1 MKTPRILYQAASLAA
16 LAVLASCQMGGGTR
30 PTAVAVQPAGVDGDW
45 VGTDGV
51 AISRFSGGRFET
63 LATDTGN
70 KLAEGSYRYASATT
84 VEISLRSLI
93 RQTTTNVNCA
103 VATQSQLNCTSS
115 DGNQFV
121 LVRRTGVS

>member
-1 MKTPRILYQAASLAA
+1 MSLRLSLTAASLAA
-16 LAVLASCQMGGGTR
+16 IAALAGCQMVDSGPAR
-30 PTAVAVQPAGVDGDW
+30 VAVQPAGVDGAW
-45 VGTDGV
+45 ASTDGV

-63 LATDTGN
+63 VATDTGN
-70 KLAEGSYRYASATT
+70 RLAEGTYRYADART

-93 RQTTTNVNCA
+93 RQTTSNVNCA
-103 VATQSQLNCTSS
+103 MATPSQLNCTSS

>member
-1 MKTPRILYQAASLAA
+1 MTPRNLFSAASLAA
-16 LAVLASCQMGGGTR
+16 VVALAGCQLTDPR
-30 PTAVAVQPAGVDGDW
+30 PARIAVQPTGVDGDW
-45 VGTDGV
+45 ISTDGI
-51 AISRFSGGRFET
+51 AISRFNGGRFET
-63 LATDTGN
+63 VATDTGN
-70 KLAEGSYRYASATT
+70 KLAEGSYRYANART

-103 VATQSQLNCTSS
+103 VATPTQLNCTSS